1 MSLILGVDAAWG
13 ACGWAVVDGLKL
25 VDSGVIKPS
34 KAGRVSSLLAALEA
48 GPGRH
53 PWSIAVVEWP
63 GRHDGLHGGGDVTV
77 VRALGQIAGA
87 VGAWAALRGVEP
99 RMVEPEEW
107 RRVWG
112 IHGHAS
118 AKGKALAIQEAR
130 RAYGVDLT
138 HDAAEAALIAG
149 AAARMSWR

>member
-1 MSLILGVDAAWG
+1 MILGVDAAWG

-25 VDSGVIKPS
+25 VDAGVIKPS
-34 KAGRVSSLLAALEA
+34 KAGRVSSLMAALEA

-99 RMVEPEEW
+99 YMVEPEAW

-112 IHGHAS
+112 IHGHPS
-118 AKGKALAIQEAR
+118 AKGKALAVQEAR
-130 RAYGVDLT
+130 RAYGVELT

>member
-1 MSLILGVDAAWG
+1 MILGVDAAWG
-13 ACGWAVVDGLKL
+13 ACGWAVVDGARL
-25 VDSGVIKPS
+25 VDAGVIKPS
-34 KAGRVSSLLAALEA
+34 KARRVCSLLAALEA

-53 PWSIAVVEWP
+53 PLTSAVVEWP

-77 VRALGQIAGA
+77 VRALGQVGGV
-87 VGAWAALRGVEP
+87 VGAWAALRGAEP

-118 AKGKALAIQEAR
+118 AKTKALAVQEAR
-130 RAYGVDLT
+130 RAYGVDLL

-149 AAARMSWR
+149 AAVRMSWR

>member
-1 MSLILGVDAAWG
+1 MILGVDAAWG
-13 ACGWAVVDGLKL
+13 ALGWAVLDEGVF
-25 VDSGVIKPS
+25 VEAGVIKPS
-34 KAGRVSSLLAALEA
+34 KARRVCSLLAALKV
-48 GPGRH
+48 GPGRY
-53 PWSIAVVEWP
+53 PVSIAVVEWP
-63 GRHDGLHGGGDVTV
+63 GRHDSLHGGGDVTV
-77 VRALGQIAGA
+77 VRALGQVSGVVGGWLAG
-87 VGAWAALRGVEP
+87 LGVEP

-112 IHGHAS
+112 IHGHAG
-118 AKGKALAIQEAR
+118 ATGKALAIQEAR

>member
-1 MSLILGVDAAWG
+1 M
-13 ACGWAVVDGLKL
+13 C
-25 VDSGVIKPS
+25 
-34 KAGRVSSLLAALEA
+34 SLLAALEA

-118 AKGKALAIQEAR
+118 AKGKALAVQEAR

-149 AAARMSWR
+149 AAVRMSWR

>member
-1 MSLILGVDAAWG
+1 MILGVDAAWG

-25 VDSGVIKPS
+25 VDVGVIKPS
-34 KAGRVSSLLAALEA
+34 KAGRVCSLLSALEE

-53 PWSIAVVEWP
+53 SWDIAVVEWP

-87 VGAWAALRGVEP
+87 VGAWAALRGLEP